1 MRTFSMSLLLCAG
14 LLIGACGGSSPSLPA
29 SAGSTTTG
37 STGGGTGTG
46 TGGSGGGGTATS
58 MKGPFAPTGNLT
70 AARANHTATLLPSGK
85 VLITGGDGDSS
96 QPLASAELYDP
107 STRMFTTTGSMTT
120 ARTWGHT
127 ATLLANG
134 TVLIA
139 GGSDKRDTYEP
150 LASAELY
157 DPSTGKFTLTGSM
170 TTAQRTDGATSLQ
183 DGRVFV
189 AGENYAAIYDPASG
203 TFAPAGAYVDATP
216 VLWVTVNLLTDG
228 RVLLTGCAAQ
238 CMAGATE
245 LFDPRS
251 GTFSRTGPMT
261 GYTWGNENTA
271 TLLTD
276 GRVLFVGN
284 NENDGS
290 SADAEVYDPAAGTF
304 TSIGKARAPH
314 EFAAAVRLADGTVLI
329 TGGQLPGGNGSAG
342 SDLYSPATGTFTSA
356 ADNMTTARHSHTA
369 TLLSDGT
376 VLIVG
381 GYSGWPTPTATAE
394 IYDPSCKG
402 CWDY

>member
-1 MRTFSMSLLLCAG
+1 MRTSWMSLLLCTA
-14 LLIGACGGSSPSLPA
+14 LLLVACSGISPTAPPSSPTA
-29 SAGSTTTG
+29 VSTG
-37 STGGGTGTG
+37 PVSTGGGGT
-46 TGGSGGGGTATS
+46 STS
-58 MKGPFAPTGNLT
+58 VKGPFSPTGSLT

-85 VLITGGDGDSS
+85 VLITGGDGVGS

-107 STRMFTTTGSMTT
+107 STGMFTTAGSMTT
-120 ARTWGHT
+120 VRTWGHT

-139 GGSDKRDTYEP
+139 GGSDKESVYEP
-150 LASAELY
+150 LASAEIY

-170 TTAQRTDGATSLQ
+170 TTVQRVDSATLLQ
-183 DGRVFV
+183 DGRVFF
-189 AGENYAAIYDPASG
+189 AGETDAEIYDPAAG
-203 TFAPAGAYVDATP
+203 TFAPTGAYVDATP
-216 VLWVTVNLLTDG
+216 TFGNAVTLLNG
-228 RVLLTGCAAQ
+228 QVLLTGCTAQ
-238 CMAGATE
+238 CMVGATE
-245 LFDPRS
+245 LFDPKS
-251 GTFSRTGPMT
+251 GTFSTTGPMT
-261 GYTWGNENTA
+261 GSTWGNVNTA

-276 GRVLFVGN
+276 GRVLIVGN
-284 NENDGS
+284 AENDGTP
-290 SADAEVYDPAAGTF
+290 ADAELYDPAAGTF
-304 TSIGKARAPH
+304 TSIGKTPAPH
-314 EFAAAVRLADGTVLI
+314 EFAAAVRLTDGTVLI

-342 SDLYSPATGTFTSA
+342 SDLYSPSASPATGTFASA

-381 GYSGWPTPTATAE
+381 GYSTWPTPTASAE